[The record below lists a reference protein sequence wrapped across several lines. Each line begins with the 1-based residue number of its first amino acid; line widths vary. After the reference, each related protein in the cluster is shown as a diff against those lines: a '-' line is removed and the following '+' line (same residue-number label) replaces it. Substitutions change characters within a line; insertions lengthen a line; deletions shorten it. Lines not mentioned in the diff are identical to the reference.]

1 MEYFRGLLRPH
12 TFQHPQTP
20 QSEPIRADTLA
31 KMAEGVYD
39 RGGERQDQIDG
50 FTRMSDQALRDKGVD
65 PSLLHTPGGMHAD
78 VYRDERD
85 GRTVLS
91 YRGTDLPKMDVVTR
105 PFEGP
110 SGLDPEIDMMNALR
124 GSEQSL
130 RVTGVV
136 QSAQDWKTNIRQ
148 GMGYETQQHNDT
160 IALAK
165 QCDVAFGDKLA
176 FTGHSKGGGQAELA
190 SVVLSRPAMT
200 FNPAGVHDETMR
212 RFGIDPERGRELARE
227 RITSVVTQG
236 EAVDFIQGREFLGMK
251 TPVPLGQRV
260 DIVPTDESLGKVS
273 RHLMTPGVLPYLD
286 QLQGRQ
292 IEMPR
297 QAPSETPSLF
307 RPQAFGHGG
316 LGMSALGMGG
326 MNDPFRFPLH
336 GGLGVALLQMRQEA
350 QVPNLSKDAH
360 PVNGLY
366 QQALDKVEARGESGQ
381 DAARISG
388 ALTLA
393 AQKNGLTQIDH
404 VVASRDGSTYFAT
417 QGELGSPTGRIAAVD
432 VEQAKQTPLSQSS
445 RESMDQFR
453 QQAPVQEVASQQRAM
468 HRE

>member
-12 TFQHPQTP
+12 AFPHQQAP

-31 KMAEGVYD
+31 KIADGAYD
-39 RGGERQDQIDG
+39 RGADRQDQIDG
-50 FTRMSDQALRDKGVD
+50 FTRMGDRALRDKGVD
-65 PSLLHTPGGMHAD
+65 PALLHTPSGMHAD

-91 YRGTDLPKMDVVTR
+91 YRGTDNPRVDVVSR

-110 SGLDPEIDMMNALR
+110 SGLDPEMDMMNALR

-130 RVTGVV
+130 RVTGVG
-136 QSAQDWKTNIRQ
+136 QSGRDWMTNFRQ
-148 GMGYETQQHNDT
+148 GLGYETQQHNDT
-160 IALAK
+160 VALAK
-165 QCDVAFGDKLA
+165 QCDVAFGDKLVL
-176 FTGHSKGGGQAELA
+176 TGHSKGGGQAELA
-190 SVVLSRPAMT
+190 SVVLSKPAMT

-212 RFGIDPERGRELARE
+212 RFGIDPERGREMAQE
-227 RITSVVTQG
+227 RITSVITKG
-236 EAVDFIQGREFLGMK
+236 EAVDFIQGREFMGLK

-292 IEMPR
+292 IEIPR

-307 RPQAFGHGG
+307 RPPMFGYGG
-316 LGMSALGMGG
+316 LGMSG
-326 MNDPFRFPLH
+326 MNDPFRFSLH
-336 GGLGVALLQMRQEA
+336 GGFGEALLRMRQEA
-350 QVPNLSKDAH
+350 QVPNLSKEAH
-360 PVNGLY
+360 PANGLY
-366 QQALDKVEARGESGQ
+366 QQALEKVEARGESGQ
-381 DAARISG
+381 DAARVSG

-393 AQKNGLTQIDH
+393 AQKNGLSQIDH
-404 VVASRDGSTYFAT
+404 VVPSRDGSTYFAT

-432 VEQAKQTPLSQSS
+432 AEQAKQTPLSQSS
-445 RESMDQFR
+445 RESMDQSR
-453 QQAPVQEVASQQRAM
+453 QQAPVQEVASQQRVM

>member
-1 MEYFRGLLRPH
+1 MQYFRGLLMPH
-12 TFQHPQTP
+12 AFPQQSAP

-31 KMAEGVYD
+31 KMADGVYD

-50 FTRMSDQALRDKGVD
+50 FTRMSDQALRDRGVD
-65 PSLLHTPGGMHAD
+65 PALLHTPGGMHAD
-78 VYRDERD
+78 VFRDERD

-91 YRGTDLPKMDVVTR
+91 YRGTDNPRVDVVSR

-110 SGLDPEIDMMNALR
+110 SGVDSEIDMMNALR
-124 GSEQSL
+124 GTEQSL

-148 GMGYETQQHNDT
+148 GLGYETQQHNDT
-160 IALAK
+160 VALAK
-165 QCDVAFGDKLA
+165 QCDVAFGDKLVL
-176 FTGHSKGGGQAELA
+176 TGHSKGGGQAELA
-190 SVVLSRPAMT
+190 SVVLGRPAMT
-200 FNPAGVHDETMR
+200 FNPAGVHDDTMR
-212 RFGIDPERGRELARE
+212 RFGVDPERGRELARE

-307 RPQAFGHGG
+307 RPSAFGHGG

-336 GGLGVALLQMRQEA
+336 GGFGEALQRMRQEA

-366 QQALDKVEARGESGQ
+366 QQALEKVEARGESGQ

-393 AQKNGLTQIDH
+393 AQRNGLTHIDH
-404 VVASRDGSTYFAT
+404 VVPSRDGSSYIAI
-417 QGELGSPTGRIAAVD
+417 QGGLDSPASRNVAIDA
-432 VEQAKQTPLSQSS
+432 EQARQTPLSQSS

-453 QQAPVQEVASQQRAM
+453 QQAPVQEVAPQQRVM